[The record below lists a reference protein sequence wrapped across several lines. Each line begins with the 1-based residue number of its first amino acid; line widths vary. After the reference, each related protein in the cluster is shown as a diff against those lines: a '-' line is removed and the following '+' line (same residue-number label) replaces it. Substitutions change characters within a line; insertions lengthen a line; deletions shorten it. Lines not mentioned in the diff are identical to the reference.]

1 MSSSA
6 ASSSSI
12 SVCGNFTAQKS
23 KVSKRKKTTLN
34 CQIISFNVKIV
45 VLLNVSQ
52 LLLIQNHGGSGSSF
66 PHDVEATLLLCLDG
80 HGSGHTFLQF
90 QKQEVIHLQ
99 NVREKNVGIL
109 FFPSQLP
116 MSGSLSLKCRN
127 YSFFCHRPPLCRTYP
142 IVRRRHDTV

>member
-1 MSSSA
+1 MCHQNFNESLELMSSEPQCPLLA
-6 ASSSSI
+6 DSSSSI
-12 SVCGNFTAQKS
+12 SVCGDFTAQKS
-23 KVSKRKKTTLN
+23 RVSRRKKTILN

-52 LLLIQNHGGSGSSF
+52 LLPIQNHGGSGSSF

-109 FFPSQLP
+109 FFPVNCQWL
-116 MSGSLSLKCRN
+116 GL
-127 YSFFCHRPPLCRTYP
+127 CH
-142 IVRRRHDTV
+142 